1 MASTSDNLD
10 RVIQFIDQV
19 HAVSLLLGGIL
30 ALHPVLQIPVLGVYP
45 APSSLASYILLFFT
59 GVMLGESIFWVVGR
73 ASGIAEW
80 FRRKSR
86 EAKLENVDDCEAAAL
101 RLALCLPM
109 PKHVPDRSSST
120 WEPVFASL
128 KRKDLLASYDH
139 NIYLQSRYGID
150 LQDGVEE
157 YLTANV
163 HLIDLE
169 RMHSVQPEEIAQ
181 YEQSDRK

>member
-30 ALHPVLQIPVLGVYP
+30 ALHPVLQIPVLGMYA
-45 APSSLASYILLFFT
+45 APSSLASYLLLLFT
-59 GVMLGESIFWVVGR
+59 GVMLGESIFWAVGHASAVV
-73 ASGIAEW
+73 EW
-80 FRRKSR
+80 FRRKRR
-86 EAKLENVDDCEAAAL
+86 ESKLENIDNCEAAAL
-101 RLALCLPM
+101 RLALYLPM
-109 PKHVPDRSSST
+109 PEHLPDHSSSI

-139 NIYLQSRYGID
+139 NIYLQSRYGLE

-157 YLTANV
+157 YLKDNV
-163 HLIDLE
+163 YLINLE
-169 RMHSVQPEEIAQ
+169 RMDSVQSEEIAK
-181 YEQSDRK
+181 YN

>member
-30 ALHPVLQIPVLGVYP
+30 ALHPVLQIPVLGMYP
-45 APSSLASYILLFFT
+45 APSSLGSYLLLFFT
-59 GVMLGESIFWVVGR
+59 GVMLGESIFGAVGH
-73 ASGIAEW
+73 ASKVFEW
-80 FRRKSR
+80 FRRKRR
-86 EAKLENVDDCEAAAL
+86 EAKIENIDDCEAAAL
-101 RLALCLPM
+101 RLALYLPM
-109 PKHVPDRSSST
+109 PEHLPDHSSST

-139 NIYLQSRYGID
+139 DIYLQSRYGIE

-157 YLTANV
+157 YLTSNV
-163 HLIDLE
+163 HLINLE
-169 RMHSVQPEEIAQ
+169 RMHIVQPEEI
-181 YEQSDRK
+181 YKYNY